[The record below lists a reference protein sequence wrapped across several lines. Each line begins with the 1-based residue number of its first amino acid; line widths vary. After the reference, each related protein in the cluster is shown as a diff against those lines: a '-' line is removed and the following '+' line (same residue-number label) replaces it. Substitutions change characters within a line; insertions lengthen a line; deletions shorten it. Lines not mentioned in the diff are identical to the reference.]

1 MRILYLASNPT
12 EQVSLALEREMTEL
26 QRRLMAVDRLGTIV
40 FKPLPHLKID
50 ELSTVITEF
59 RPDVVHLSVH
69 GRRGGVVFADGDDE
83 KFVPIPH
90 FVAHFKAVRV
100 KPKLVYLSACDG
112 DKLAKALSEQV
123 PFVLAMTD
131 KVTNEAAI
139 RSAVKFY
146 EWLGGGSTIQEA
158 YDISRPL
165 LETVDEGAVS
175 SNLYTGKDSSTDS
188 KLVDVFRMMAC
199 FTKLENTRRKKKPP
213 LLNFRDLCDRS
224 GNFEIEAGF
233 VGCPRD
239 TQQLIMFSTD
249 DTFVDQE
256 AIDAG
261 DDWIESQMTWLLR
274 EPPVGGEIWFEHQTI
289 ESEGDCRMYGIAVT
303 STEECITV
311 SSTLTEAL
319 QRYYFDEKYHPLG
332 EKQQAI
338 VLECI
343 KSLVLNQGPRARRA
357 FQVATQSGAT
367 RKNKGTKEGARKT
380 AKKDARKR
388 TRKNSKRS
396 ARRRS

>member
-1 MRILYLASNPT
+1 MRILYLASNPI

-50 ELSTVITEF
+50 ELSTVIAEF

-69 GRRGGVVFADGDDE
+69 GRRGGVVFADGDHE
-83 KFVPIPH
+83 KFVAIPH
-90 FVAHFKAVRV
+90 LVSQFKAVRL

-112 DKLAKALSEQV
+112 DKLAKALSDVV
-123 PFVLAMTD
+123 PFVIAMTD

-175 SNLYTGKDSSTDS
+175 SNLYAGKDHAADT

-213 LLNFRDLCDRS
+213 LLKVHDLCDRS
-224 GNFEIEAGF
+224 GKFEIEAGF

-249 DTFVDQE
+249 DTFIDQE
-256 AIDAG
+256 AIDEG
-261 DDWIESQMTWLLR
+261 EDWIESQMSWLRR
-274 EPPVGGEIWFEHQTI
+274 EPPVSGEIWFEDETI
-289 ESEGDCRMYGIAVT
+289 ESEGDCRMYGVAVT
-303 STEECITV
+303 STEECVTV
-311 SSTLTEAL
+311 SSTLAEAL
-319 QRYYFDEKYHPLG
+319 QRYYFDENYHPLG
-332 EKQQAI
+332 EKQRAI

-343 KSLVLNQGPRARRA
+343 KSLVVNQGPRARRA
-357 FQVATQSGAT
+357 FQLVTQSRAPRASTVLKGVAET
-367 RKNKGTKEGARKT
+367 RARTSTKKSSKNKNKRGAR
-380 AKKDARKR
+380 
-388 TRKNSKRS
+388 TRS
-396 ARRRS
+396 

>member
-69 GRRGGVVFADGDDE
+69 GHRRGVVFADGEDE
-83 KFVPIPH
+83 KFVTIPH
-90 FVAHFKAVRV
+90 FVAQFKAVKL

-112 DKLAKALSEQV
+112 DKLAKALSEVV

-158 YDISRPL
+158 YDIARPL

-175 SNLYTGKDSSTDS
+175 SNLHAGKDYSANI
-188 KLVDVFRMMAC
+188 KLVEVFRMMAC
-199 FTKLENTRRKKKPP
+199 FTKLENTRRKKRPP
-213 LLNFRDLCDRS
+213 LLTVRDLCDRF
-224 GNFEIEAGF
+224 GKFEIEAGF

-239 TQQLIMFSTD
+239 TVQLVMFTTD
-249 DTFVDQE
+249 DTFIDQE
-256 AIDAG
+256 TVDAG
-261 DDWIESQMTWLLR
+261 EDWIESQMSWILR
-274 EPPVGGEIWFEHQTI
+274 EPPVGGEIWFEHETI

-303 STEECITV
+303 STEECATV

-319 QRYYFDEKYHPLG
+319 QRYYLDENYHPLG
-332 EKQQAI
+332 EKQHAI

-343 KSLVLNQGPRARRA
+343 KSLILNQGPRARRA
-357 FQVATQSGAT
+357 LQGATQSGAP
-367 RKNKGTKEGARKT
+367 RTKKSAKKSAKKGARKST
-380 AKKDARKR
+380 KESNKNGAR
-388 TRKNSKRS
+388 TRS
-396 ARRRS
+396 